1 MKNVPM
7 DKNSTPFI
15 SFSEINVDEIDL
27 YEDAWGYSSQ
37 FLDVLELLGK
47 INVVPSDRLT
57 KDLIEMIRRQ
67 N

>member
-1 MKNVPM
+1 
-7 DKNSTPFI
+7 
-15 SFSEINVDEIDL
+15 VDETDL
-27 YEDAWGYSSQ
+27 YEDAWGYTSQ

-47 INVVPSDRLT
+47 INVVPSDSLT